1 VGFLNRRSRR
11 QAGEIKILVPYEDSD
26 SSRFNCVGVHRG
38 KQFMAFV
45 TGADPWDPET
55 GSTSFPRLDDPRFC
69 DTTIKP
75 FRHEQDG
82 YMFGLLL
89 DEPEDGED
97 VTSATLWPNNIMFH
111 APWDGEYST

>member
-1 VGFLNRRSRR
+1 MNGDHAQTVTFLGGTTADGRAE
-11 QAGEIKILVPYEDSD
+11 AGQRAFDELNDAILA
-26 SSRFNCVGVHRG
+26 
-38 KQFMAFV
+38 M
-45 TGADPWDPET
+45 
-55 GSTSFPRLDDPRFC
+55 DDPRFG
-69 DTTIKP
+69 DISIKP

-97 VTSATLWPNNIMFH
+97 VTSATLWPNDIMFH